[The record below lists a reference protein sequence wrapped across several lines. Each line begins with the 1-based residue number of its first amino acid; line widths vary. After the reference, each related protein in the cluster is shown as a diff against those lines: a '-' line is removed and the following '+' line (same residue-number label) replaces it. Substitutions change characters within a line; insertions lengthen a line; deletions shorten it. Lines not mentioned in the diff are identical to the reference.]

1 MKPVF
6 EKVPKR
12 QWESFHCEVVRGPD
26 YGTRWH
32 FHPEYQLT
40 LALESRGH
48 RVVGDNI
55 GTLSDGDIVLLGS
68 NLPHVWHQDAPAAS
82 STTAA
87 ANGAAPGK
95 TSKPKAQVPAKEV
108 SAIIVRFDDTFL
120 GRDFFALPEVEP
132 VRRLLQRAARGL
144 EVNGATRAAVTQ
156 HMQRLAQ
163 VEGLARV
170 IELLAILNELANST
184 ELKTLASASYEPKLE
199 SADQGRME
207 RVVDFIHTHL
217 TEEID
222 RERLAKLA
230 HLSLGAFSRFFHSRT
245 GKTVPEYVNEV
256 RIGRACRMLSED
268 AGNITD
274 IAMDCGYRN
283 LANFNRRFREVVGTT
298 PSAYRQKFRGV
309 AGQ

>member
-40 LALESRGH
+40 LAVQSSGH

-55 GTLSDGDIVLLGS
+55 GTLADGDLVLLGA
-68 NLPHVWHQDAPAAS
+68 NLPHVWHQDAGTRAR
-82 STTAA
+82 
-87 ANGAAPGK
+87 
-95 TSKPKAQVPAKEV
+95 QVH
-108 SAIIVRFDDTFL
+108 AIIVRFDETFL
-120 GRDFFALPEVEP
+120 GRDFFTLPEVEP

-144 EVNGATRAAVTQ
+144 EVRGSTRTAVTA
-156 HMQRLAQ
+156 HMLRIAQ
-163 VEGLARV
+163 GDGLSRV
-170 IELLAILNELANST
+170 IELLSILDALARST
-184 ELKTLASASYEPKLE
+184 ELRTLATASYEPKLE

-207 RVVDFIHTHL
+207 RVVDFIHSHL

-222 RERLAKLA
+222 RERLARLA

-245 GKTVPEYVNEV
+245 GKTVPEYINEV

-309 AGQ
+309 AGR

>member
-40 LALESRGH
+40 LAVQSSGH

-55 GTLSDGDIVLLGS
+55 GTLADGDLVLLGA
-68 NLPHVWHQDAPAAS
+68 NLPHVWHQDAGTRAR
-82 STTAA
+82 
-87 ANGAAPGK
+87 
-95 TSKPKAQVPAKEV
+95 QVH
-108 SAIIVRFDDTFL
+108 AIIVRFDETFL
-120 GRDFFALPEVEP
+120 GRDFFTLPEVEP

-144 EVNGATRAAVTQ
+144 EVRGSTRTAVTA
-156 HMQRLAQ
+156 HMLRIAQ
-163 VEGLARV
+163 GEGLSRV
-170 IELLAILNELANST
+170 IELLSILDALARST
-184 ELKTLASASYEPKLE
+184 ELRTLATAGYEPKLE

-207 RVVDFIHTHL
+207 RVVDFIHSHL

-222 RERLAKLA
+222 RERLARLA

-245 GKTVPEYVNEV
+245 GKTVPEYINEV
-256 RIGRACRMLSED
+256 RIGRACRMLAED

-309 AGQ
+309 AGR

>member
-12 QWESFHCEVVRGPD
+12 QWESFHCEVVHGPD

-40 LALESRGH
+40 LAIESRGH

-68 NLPHVWHQDAPAAS
+68 NLPHVWHQDR
-82 STTAA
+82 
-87 ANGAAPGK
+87 G
-95 TSKPKAQVPAKEV
+95 PKARQVN
-108 SAIIVRFDDTFL
+108 AIIVRFDETFL
-120 GRDFFALPEVEP
+120 GRDFFTLPEVEP
-132 VRRLLQRAARGL
+132 VKRLLQRAARGL
-144 EVNGATRAAVTQ
+144 EVRGNTRVAVTA
-156 HMQRLAQ
+156 HMKRLAQ
-163 VEGLARV
+163 SEGLARV
-170 IELLAILNELANST
+170 IELLAILNTLANST
-184 ELKTLASASYEPKLE
+184 ELKPLASASYEPKLE

-256 RIGRACRMLSED
+256 RIGRACRMLAED

>member
-12 QWESFHCEVVRGPD
+12 QWESFHCEEVRGPD

-40 LALESRGH
+40 LAIESAGH

-55 GTLSDGDIVLLGS
+55 GTLADGDVVLLGS
-68 NLPHVWHQDAPAAS
+68 NLPHVWHQD
-82 STTAA
+82 T
-87 ANGAAPGK
+87 GGK
-95 TSKPKAQVPAKEV
+95 ARQVH
-108 SAIIVRFDDTFL
+108 AIIVRFDESFL
-120 GRDFFALPEVEP
+120 GRDFFTLPEVEP
-132 VRRLLQRAARGL
+132 VKRLLQRAARGL
-144 EVNGATRAAVTQ
+144 EVRGTTRNVVTE
-156 HMQRLAQ
+156 HMHRLARS
-163 VEGLARV
+163 EGLARV
-170 IELLAILNELANST
+170 IELLAILNALANSS

-256 RIGRACRMLSED
+256 RIGRACRMLAED

-283 LANFNRRFREVVGTT
+283 LANFNRRFREVVGAT
-298 PSAYRQKFRGV
+298 PSAYRQKFRGM
-309 AGQ
+309 ARQ